1 MNHQIVWRALSW
13 PGAEHVSLREGP
25 AGLEAEGVAVA
36 LDEGAPM
43 RVHYRLVCDR
53 EHRTRELDVSQP
65 ADGLRLSLRA
75 DGEGRWADEAGRTL
89 PELDGCI
96 DVDVA
101 ITPLTNTLP
110 VRRLG
115 LRPGEASDVRVV
127 YVEVPGLRVRPA
139 RQRYHCLRA
148 DDASTSYRYE
158 SGDFSAELTF
168 DAQGFVRSYGDL
180 WVRCEG

>member
-1 MNHQIVWRALSW
+1 MVQQIVWRALAW

-25 AGLEAEGVAVA
+25 EGLEAEGVAVA
-36 LDEGAPM
+36 FDEGSPM

-53 EHRTRELDVSQP
+53 EARTRELDVSQP
-65 ADGLRLSLRA
+65 ADGLRLALRG
-75 DGEGRWADEAGRTL
+75 DGQGRWADEAGRPL

-115 LRPGEASDVRVV
+115 LRPGEARDLRVV

-139 RQRYHCLRA
+139 TQRYRRRSDGAGTTAYL
-148 DDASTSYRYE
+148 YE

-168 DAQGFVRSYGDL
+168 DARGFVVTYGEL
-180 WVRCEG
+180 WARCGP